1 MSNKLS
7 KLSKKSYNN
16 QWKLYYKSENKKL
29 KQKINKINLELQK
42 ILTYNRI
49 TKLKR
54 QLLGNQGLK
63 LLQLYLFIYT

>member
-29 KQKINKINLELQK
+29 KQKINKINRELQN
-42 ILTYNRI
+42 ILIYNRI
-49 TKLKR
+49 TKLKK
-54 QLLGNQGLK
+54 QLLGNQGFK
-63 LLQLYLFIYT
+63 LLQLYLFKYT

>member
-63 LLQLYLFIYT
+63 LLQLFIYT